1 MDRQYNYNKI
11 ARLLLI
17 CIMVTGFIVCMVF
30 RADNASAITGDK
42 DHLTLLSY
50 NGYPGFIELSYVNDY
65 NAVTCECSD
74 ESIAEVS
81 TTDGWTVLF
90 ALKKPEKLL

>member
-50 NGYPGFIELSYVNDY
+50 NGYPGFIELS
-65 NAVTCECSD
+65 
-74 ESIAEVS
+74 
-81 TTDGWTVLF
+81 
-90 ALKKPEKLL
+90 